1 MKFLRRGAEIDF
13 IETEELDVTDQLP
26 VGTYILKTEEFRGFY
41 LEQVDDFKVTE
52 RIYGEAPE
60 LADMIYNGFVDR
72 SASTGALLHGYKG
85 TGKTSLVRLIA
96 ERAGKDGKPVIIVNE
111 PFTGTAFN
119 SVIDKLP
126 DSVVILD
133 EFEKVYK
140 RGEQEKLLTIF
151 DGTATTKCLFLLTA
165 NNYLSIDE
173 HLINRPGRLLYSIE
187 FTGLSEAVIDE
198 YLEVNLKHP
207 HLADGIRKVF
217 SVFSGTTF
225 DMMKGIVDEVN
236 RTGKPAIDLLPCL
249 NIDLS
254 SDQYTTYNAR
264 IEKGNRI
271 YDNDISVR
279 NNPLGMKSVNVWFE
293 GDDEDSEGDKKWHD
307 FHVTPDDFVAV
318 NGEDIQFKKNGYV
331 ITFVPVKN
339 KPFVFDAV

>member
-1 MKFLRRGAEIDF
+1 MKFLQRGNEVDF
-13 IETEELDVTDQLP
+13 IETQELAVTDELP
-26 VGTYILKTEEFRGFY
+26 VGTYILKCEEFRGFY
-41 LEQVDDFKVTE
+41 LERVADFKVTE

-60 LADMIYNGFVDR
+60 LADMIYNGFTDR
-72 SASTGALLHGYKG
+72 SVSTGALLYGYKG

-96 ERAGKDGKPVIIVNE
+96 ERASSDGKPVILINE
-111 PFTGTAFN
+111 PFSGTAFN

-126 DSVVILD
+126 DSVVIYD

-140 RGEQEKLLTIF
+140 RGEQEKLLTVF
-151 DGTATTKCLFLLTA
+151 DGTTTTKCLFLLTA
-165 NNYLSIDE
+165 NNYHAIDE

-187 FTGLSEAVIDE
+187 FSGLSDQVIDE
-198 YLEVNLKHP
+198 YLDVNLRHP

-236 RTGKPAIDLLPCL
+236 RTGKPAIDLLPYL
-249 NIDLS
+249 NIDLT

-271 YDNDISVR
+271 FNNDVVVR
-279 NNPLGMKSVNVWFE
+279 TNPLGMKAVNVWFE
-293 GDDEDSEGDKKWHD
+293 GEKEDSDGDPKWED
-307 FHVTPDDFVAV
+307 FNLTPEDFVSV
-318 NGEDIQFKKNGYV
+318 KGDDIQFKKNGYV
-331 ITFVPVKN
+331 ITFMPQKN